1 MRIFDIF
8 ALLGSTYAACESG
21 WTFDGE
27 DSCWMVAKHIMNF
40 EGAKSFCE
48 YWGATLG
55 VPNTYIID
63 NVYRGWIQY
72 QVWIGAELSGD
83 KFVHISDGTTKF
95 DGSWYDGQPDNFDN
109 SENCVELSNAGYLHG
124 FKFGPGYNDVECDKK
139 RQTLCKKPC
148 TGCKKDA
155 CPSGWSEQTW
165 SEDGKTTCSKSFTT
179 KKTWMGAECSCQKI
193 GGHLARADSK
203 ERNNFYSYMLR
214 RMGISTW
221 IALKKNDED
230 QKWYTTKGSEQEVIT
245 QSYWCPGPP
254 DNFGYPDGEN
264 CGEIRN
270 FGTTGEDI
278 VVNGGVKSG
287 IDFMPAWNDA
297 HCESKNNYICERPV
311 ESTGAPLPDACDSAE
326 NSAFCMQSQILTLII
341 SLLAKYFMH

>member
-27 DSCWMVAKHIMNF
+27 DSCWMVFKHIMDF

-48 YWGATLG
+48 YVGATLG

-63 NVYRGWIQY
+63 NVYRGND

-124 FKFGPGYNDVECDKK
+124 FKFGPGYNDVKCDTY

-165 SEDGKTTCSKSFTT
+165 NEDGNTTCSKSFTT

-297 HCESKNNYICERPV
+297 HCEYKNNYICERPV

-341 SLLAKYFMH
+341 SLFAKYFMH